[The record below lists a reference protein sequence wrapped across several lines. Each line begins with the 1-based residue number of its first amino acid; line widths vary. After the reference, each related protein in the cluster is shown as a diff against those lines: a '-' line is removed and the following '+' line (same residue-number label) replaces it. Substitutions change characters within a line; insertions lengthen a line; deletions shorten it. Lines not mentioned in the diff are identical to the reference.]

1 MSDSTSTSRAGT
13 FGRGIASTFAL
24 FLAVLC
30 IGVGALSVWLHDQ
43 VLDTQT
49 WTETSRQ
56 AIQQPEVQ
64 SAVAT
69 WAVDQVYELT
79 DPADAIA
86 QLLPDRAA
94 ILAGPLSSRLRTE
107 AYVLAEKAMADA
119 RVEDVWV
126 EANRRAH
133 TRFLRVVEGTDPII
147 LETSNGIRIDLR
159 PLLERIAERIG
170 VSPELVDRIPERIAT
185 VEPQRS
191 EEVERGLKILRFLD
205 AWGKLVTYFA
215 LPLLALGIWLAPNR
229 RRAWMWTGAGVILV
243 GISLEFA
250 RDALGP
256 VIASLL
262 TESSTWRAAIL
273 ATWDVTSGTIDDAA
287 LTGVIVG
294 TVAIIVGLC
303 TGPSGPARSMRR
315 VLAPL
320 LVDRAL
326 LTVAASGVLGLVAL
340 GSLPSFTNLR
350 PGVLVIL
357 LAGALGSG
365 WALTRAA
372 RSDAALEVP
381 AATVPAPIG
390 DVDSSKDASDAAV
403 DQEPQQ

>member
-1 MSDSTSTSRAGT
+1 MSNDTNTSRAGT
-13 FGRGIASTFAL
+13 FGKGIASL
-24 FLAVLC
+24 VLLVLAVLC

-43 VLDTQT
+43 VLDTET
-49 WTETSRQ
+49 WTETSRE

-86 QLLPDRAA
+86 QLLPERAA

-147 LETSNGIRIDLR
+147 LETSSGIRIDLR

-185 VEPQRS
+185 VQPKRS
-191 EEVERGLKILRFLD
+191 DEVERGLKILRFLD
-205 AWGKLVTYFA
+205 AWGKLITYFA

-229 RRAWMWTGAGVILV
+229 RRAWMWTGVGVILV

-303 TGPSGPARSMRR
+303 TGPSSPARTMRR
-315 VLAPL
+315 VLSPL

-326 LTVAASGVLGLVAL
+326 LAVAASGVFGLIAL
-340 GSLPSFTNLR
+340 GSFPAFANLR
-350 PGVLVIL
+350 PGIQVVL
-357 LAGALGSG
+357 LAGALGCG

-372 RSDAALEVP
+372 RSDAALADPVP
-381 AATVPAPIG
+381 AVI
-390 DVDSSKDASDAAV
+390 DAAGGA
-403 DQEPQQ
+403 DTSPDETAS

>member
-1 MSDSTSTSRAGT
+1 
-13 FGRGIASTFAL
+13 
-24 FLAVLC
+24 
-30 IGVGALSVWLHDQ
+30 
-43 VLDTQT
+43 
-49 WTETSRQ
+49 
-56 AIQQPEVQ
+56 
-64 SAVAT
+64 
-69 WAVDQVYELT
+69 
-79 DPADAIA
+79 
-86 QLLPDRAA
+86 
-94 ILAGPLSSRLRTE
+94 
-107 AYVLAEKAMADA
+107 MADA

-147 LETSNGIRIDLR
+147 LETSSGIRIDLR

-185 VEPQRS
+185 VQPKRS
-191 EEVERGLKILRFLD
+191 DEVERGLKILRFLD
-205 AWGKLVTYFA
+205 AWGKLITYFA

-229 RRAWMWTGAGVILV
+229 RRAWMWTGVGVILV

-303 TGPSGPARSMRR
+303 TGPSSPARTMRR
-315 VLAPL
+315 VLSPL

-326 LTVAASGVLGLVAL
+326 LAVAASGVFGLIAL
-340 GSLPSFTNLR
+340 GSFPAFANLR
-350 PGVLVIL
+350 PGIQVVL
-357 LAGALGSG
+357 LAGALGCG

-372 RSDAALEVP
+372 RSDAALADPVP
-381 AATVPAPIG
+381 AVI
-390 DVDSSKDASDAAV
+390 DAAGGA
-403 DQEPQQ
+403 DTSPDETAS